1 MNADGCNSAGCTGS
15 VVVSLG
21 DGRFFDGEKTLTLA
35 DLSVNFAIK
44 TTKVMAIVEME
55 SLLSM
60 PMPSFLEKPSKN
72 KSADQTNLPKSLTK

>member
-21 DGRFFDGEKTLTLA
+21 DGRFFDGEKLLA